1 MEQKN
6 AAIEKYRQLSE
17 WQKVQEVNIHPAEQE
32 KFRAL
37 LDLLP
42 NPEYVLTSIDQIQ
55 VTVRGNICRF
65 LDAKNGCYEMEIKL
79 DDTAMLPIDL
89 DPAGEYVR
97 VHGTH
102 PTHRSL
108 EEVLQEL
115 PDSPEAVWASI
126 SDLEAKIKDEVRNL
140 ASFITLEKK
149 AAWLQIDLEKD
160 LENYVD
166 AELDLLIAPLQ
177 GCIVTPE
184 AIQTIRTFKTDV
196 VQYLRKCF
204 PIETPKLE
212 SISETLSQIINEAFT
227 REMGFVGLFLGP
239 RLTNPVFPQQP
250 STPSLLIKLHE
261 HPSNRAAIVK
271 KAQAGSKK

>member
-6 AAIEKYRQLSE
+6 TAIEKYRQFSE
-17 WQKVQEVNIHPAEQE
+17 WQKIQEVNIHPSDQG
-32 KFRAL
+32 KLRAL
-37 LDLLP
+37 LNLLP
-42 NPEYVLTSIDQIQ
+42 NPEYILTSVAQIQ

-79 DDTAMLPIDL
+79 DDTAMFPTDL

-97 VHGTH
+97 IHGSH
-102 PTHRSL
+102 PSHRTL

-115 PDSPEAVWASI
+115 PDAPEAVWASI
-126 SDLEAKIKDEVRNL
+126 SDLEAKIKDEVRSL
-140 ASFITLEKK
+140 AAFITFEKK
-149 AAWLQIDLEKD
+149 VAWLQIDLEKD
-160 LENYVD
+160 LEEYVD

-184 AIQTIRTFKTDV
+184 AVQTVRSFKTDV

-212 SISETLSQIINEAFT
+212 SISKNFSHIIENAFT
-227 REMGFVGLFLGP
+227 GEMAFVGLFLEP

-250 STPSLLIKLHE
+250 ATPSLLVKLHE

-271 KAQAGSKK
+271 KAQAGVKK